1 MIAGILRGNGS
12 YSPTDEERF
21 VQEARV
27 RKIAKDEILVRRGEI
42 CRSIFF
48 NLSGA
53 FYQYQQNDNQEEVI
67 IDLHAPDEWFFNH
80 VSFIGQKPSDTFI
93 KAYVESEVLELT
105 IESLHHLIAG
115 SPAFLQLAKVF
126 EQGSTRVHFFDHRMS
141 PDEKYQY
148 ILDNRRDLLQRFPL
162 KYIASYLK
170 ITPETLSRVR
180 ERFSSRDAL
189 S

>member
-1 MIAGILRGNGS
+1 MIAEILRRNGS

-27 RKIAKDEILVRRGEI
+27 RKVAKDEILVRRGEV

-53 FYQYQQNDNQEEVI
+53 FYQYRHNDHSEEVI
-67 IDLHAPDEWFFNH
+67 IDLHTPDEWFFNH
-80 VSFIGQKPSDTFI
+80 VSFIGQTPSNTFVN
-93 KAYVESEVLELT
+93 AFVESEVLELT
-105 IESLHHLIAG
+105 IESLHSLIAR
-115 SPAFLQLAKVF
+115 SSAFLQLAKVF
-126 EQGSTRVHFFDHRMS
+126 EQATTRVHFFDHRMS

-148 ILDNRRDLLQRFPL
+148 ILDNRRALLQLFPL
-162 KYIASYLK
+162 KHIASYLK
-170 ITPETLSRVR
+170 ISPETLSRVR
-180 ERFSSRDAL
+180 ERFSGRDAL